1 MFEEQSSNTTET
13 SEAMK
18 KEINLTFLKDL
29 EHLKKNV
36 NNHSI
41 QEILQYFC
49 KNEGDHLI
57 INMGLI
63 KFINHLQVPFLINYV
78 EDHVKQILERNK
90 KTMEQA
96 IIHVSLKNLS
106 ITQIDAN
113 MGFIQQFSNYFCGKY
128 PNLLNRCY
136 LHHGSNLFTYVFKLM
151 NVIFLKET
159 MARME
164 CYK

>member
-1 MFEEQSSNTTET
+1 MFEEQTGNTRELN
-13 SEAMK
+13 EAMTRQ
-18 KEINLTFLKDL
+18 INQTFLKDL

-49 KNEGDHLI
+49 RNEGDHLI

-63 KFINHLQVPFLINYV
+63 KFINHLQPPFLINYV
-78 EDHVKQILERNK
+78 EEHVKQILERNQ
-90 KTMEQA
+90 KTREQA

-106 ITQIDAN
+106 ITQIDSN
-113 MGFIQQFSNYFCGKY
+113 MGFIQQFSNYFCEKY

-136 LHHGSNLFTYVFKLM
+136 LHHSSNLFTYVFKLM
-151 NVIFLKET
+151 NAIFLKET